1 LPPKAHQLGGQLW
14 GAASRAHCSRDTCGM
29 TGFRRYR
36 LPDGVEVESQQ
47 GSSVT
52 FRVTMPADDAGY
64 IGRQCPECHQLF
76 RMHVGDYTKLPDD
89 QRLTCPYCMFSAD
102 HSEFVTSQQLERAL
116 AGAGE
121 GALQAAA
128 DTLDEALDAMVRG
141 INRSSSRGGMFSISA
156 SRGPSQPHMPS
167 PLPVITEPAPIRE
180 RQCQRCGNRYAVFGQ
195 HIACPACGSLPPK
208 VVAEDALAAQ
218 TAILDML
225 GQLPTDAFDQL
236 RELGS
241 VEQTASLTLGAVV
254 SSLEVYL
261 RDAFTNRVT
270 GADQLLMAE
279 KGNVFQR
286 LDDVA
291 RLYKKHLRIDL
302 PTLLG
307 ADWERLRVLYG
318 IRHLLTHNN
327 GVVDHKHLKRFP
339 RFPTALGQ
347 RVTVSVADAR
357 DAIRC
362 GRLLLNAI

>member
-1 LPPKAHQLGGQLW
+1 V
-14 GAASRAHCSRDTCGM
+14 

-36 LPDGVEVESQQ
+36 LPDGVEVEGQQ

-52 FRVTMPADDAGY
+52 FRVAMPADDAGH
-64 IGRQCPECHQLF
+64 IGRQCPSCKQLF
-76 RMHVGDYTKLPDD
+76 RMHAGDYSKLPNDR
-89 QRLTCPYCMFSAD
+89 RLTCPYCMSSAD
-102 HSEFVTSQQLERAL
+102 QGEYVTPQQLERAL

-121 GALQAAA
+121 WAYQAAA
-128 DTLDEALDAMVRG
+128 DTLDEALDTLVRG
-141 INRSSSRGGMFSISA
+141 INRSSSRSGMFSISA

-180 RQCQRCGNRYAVFGQ
+180 RQCLRCGNRYAVFGQ
-195 HIACPACGSLPPK
+195 HIACPACGPLPPK

-261 RDAFTNRVT
+261 RDTFTNRVT
-270 GADQLLMAE
+270 GADQLTAGKRNL
-279 KGNVFQR
+279 FQR

-291 RLYKKHLRIDL
+291 DLYRDHLGIDL
-302 PTLLG
+302 PKALG

-327 GVVDHKHLKRFP
+327 GVVDDLHVKRFP

-347 RVTVSVADAR
+347 RVTVSLADAR

-362 GRLLLNAI
+362 GRLLLDAT